1 MSVIDLEEQR
11 KKLASSSSSDAK
23 LTQNSAS
30 ELIGLQP
37 TREDADAV
45 EVLCQAHFKGFTT
58 KSEFARRHADTV
70 AMLTRCQLI
79 STEIGR
85 NTWTNIFKITAE
97 GLQYLEELLQESL
110 NNETPIN

>member
-1 MSVIDLEEQR
+1 
-11 KKLASSSSSDAK
+11 
-23 LTQNSAS
+23 LTQNLAS

-37 TREDADAV
+37 TKEDAQAV

-58 KSEFARRHADTV
+58 KSEFARKYADTI

-79 STEIGR
+79 STEVGR

-97 GLQYLEELLQESL
+97 GLQYLEDLLQESL
-110 NNETPIN
+110 NDETPIN